1 MMPTFACLHMGDAD
15 LRSDAMTQEMN
26 RAMKPEMKLAMTRTM
41 KPRMARGIALP
52 LLFAAVLA
60 SCSETSLNEAPVVD
74 LSAQSRAPLI
84 APPPMA
90 IPAAP
95 GEAIYTVKK
104 GDTLFHLAAN
114 AGATMQDLARWNG
127 IDVRTPLV
135 VGQQL
140 RLQAPGANAETAA
153 SSDSAPAA
161 GADSGPG
168 AVSEAV
174 ATPVPLGGGY
184 GVETRALDSP
194 PGAVRPLAPIA
205 AAVPVPPGGV
215 VPPYEAAAAVPAT
228 TAIAPLPA
236 PKPASPS
243 AAALPPTAPVAADE
257 QASPSAATAAWIW
270 PATGPVVGNFDGT
283 SKGIEIAAIE
293 DTPVVAVA
301 DGTVSYVGSPRDYG
315 NLIILKHSDELL
327 SVYAH
332 VKTLLAKEG
341 QTVRRGQTIAT
352 AGKAAGVPATLH
364 FEVRRNHVPVDPLGV
379 LPLR

>member
-1 MMPTFACLHMGDAD
+1 MSPTFSCPRVGGAD
-15 LRSDAMTQEMN
+15 LLFDAMTQDN
-26 RAMKPEMKLAMTRTM
+26 QRAMKPA
-41 KPRMARGIALP
+41 MARWMALA
-52 LLFAAVLA
+52 LLLAAALVG
-60 SCSETSLNEAPVVD
+60 CSETSLNEAPVVD
-74 LSAQSRAPLI
+74 LSSQSRAPLI

-90 IPAAP
+90 IPAVP

-140 RLQAPGANAETAA
+140 RLQAPGAAAQTTA
-153 SSDSAPAA
+153 SSDSAPVA
-161 GADSGPG
+161 GADAEPG

-194 PGAVRPLAPIA
+194 PGAVRPLAPITTT
-205 AAVPVPPGGV
+205 VPVAPGGV
-215 VPPYEAAAAVPAT
+215 VAPSEVAAPVPAT
-228 TAIAPLPA
+228 TAIAPSPATMPASPPVPALPPSA
-236 PKPASPS
+236 PVTSEKPASTS
-243 AAALPPTAPVAADE
+243 AA
-257 QASPSAATAAWIW
+257 SAAWIW
-270 PATGPVVGNFDGT
+270 PVAGPVVGNFDGT

-293 DTPVVAVA
+293 DAPIVAVA

-341 QTVRRGQTIAT
+341 QAVRRGQTIAT
-352 AGKAAGVPATLH
+352 AGKAAGAPASLH
-364 FEVRRNHVPVDPLGV
+364 FEVRRNHVPVDPLSM